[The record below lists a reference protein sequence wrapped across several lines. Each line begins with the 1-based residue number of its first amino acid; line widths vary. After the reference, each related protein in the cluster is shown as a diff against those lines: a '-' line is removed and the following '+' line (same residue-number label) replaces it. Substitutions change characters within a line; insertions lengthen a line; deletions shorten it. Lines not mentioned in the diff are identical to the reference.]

1 MSITRA
7 AGVCSRTLCERRIC
21 RLLFHYKYS
30 LQQIFTPDFNC
41 NAASFLENLTK
52 LLTQLPL
59 ACLLQSGLGC
69 LMIKDLLLH
78 TARKEKKIY
87 RPKRRATATK
97 GEALLV
103 LVRQYSSRR
112 CLPPPLSLSSGAP
125 SFVSHCFKFRARLDF
140 LVASSSLVCGFARS
154 ICRCGFSCCEGVNLW
169 PGSGAGNKQAAN
181 R

>member
-1 MSITRA
+1 M
-7 AGVCSRTLCERRIC
+7 
-21 RLLFHYKYS
+21 FHYKYS

-41 NAASFLENLTK
+41 NASSFLENLTK
-52 LLTQLPL
+52 VADTAA
-59 ACLLQSGLGC
+59 ACLLRSGLGC
-69 LMIKDLLLH
+69 LMFKDLLLH

-125 SFVSHCFKFRARLDF
+125 SFVSHCFKFRARLDSF
-140 LVASSSLVCGFARS
+140 VASSSLVCGFARS
-154 ICRCGFSCCEGVNLW
+154 ICCCGFSCCEGVNLW
-169 PGSGAGNKQAAN
+169 PGSGA
-181 R
+181 